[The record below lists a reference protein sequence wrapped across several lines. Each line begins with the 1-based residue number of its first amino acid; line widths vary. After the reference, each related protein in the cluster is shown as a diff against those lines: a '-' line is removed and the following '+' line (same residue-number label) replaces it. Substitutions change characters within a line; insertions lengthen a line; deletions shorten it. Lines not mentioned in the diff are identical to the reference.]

1 MKSIFLKKNDLKIEE
16 IPVGKILCLGKNYSE
31 HAKEMG
37 GDVPKSPIVFLKPS
51 TAIADKDGKIEIPS
65 ISNELHHEVELVILI
80 GKKGKNISKSDSQN
94 YISGY
99 GVGLDMTLR
108 DQQSIAKKEGN
119 PWTIAKGFDTS
130 AIFGTFIEKEKVSNP
145 ENLDIQLTVNGIV
158 KQKSNTSFMIFKIN
172 YTISFLSQIFT
183 LELGDLI
190 FMGTPEG
197 VGRVIS
203 GDSLVG
209 TISGLPEVR
218 AFVK

>member
-1 MKSIFLKKNDLKIEE
+1 MKSIFLKKTDLKIEE

-80 GKKGKNISKSDSQN
+80 GKKGKNISESNSQN

-119 PWTIAKGFDTS
+119 PWAIAKGFDTS

-145 ENLDIQLTVNGIV
+145 ENLDIQLFVNGIV

-183 LELGDLI
+183 LEPGDLI